1 MKKVI
6 LSAVAAAVLVASSTM
21 PSAAHWRWHHHGWHH
36 HHGWYHHHAW
46 AYSPFSWKR
55 VPVSYVGL
63 GLRCDTPYYYSS
75 PYSIVDGVL
84 VRLAV
89 SIGPTARCL

>member
-21 PSAAHWRWHHHGWHH
+21 PSAAHWRWH